1 MLQSINPA
9 TNETVAEY
17 QEHSVAE
24 VEEIL
29 AAADVAA
36 TAWTRTSFADRSALM
51 RIAAIILRERTD
63 DLAHQMALEMGKP
76 VSEGKS
82 EVEKCAWVCEYYADH
97 AEAFLAPEH
106 IATDASLSYVAFRP
120 LGVVLA
126 VMPWNFP
133 LWQVFRFAAPTLMA
147 GNGGVLKHA
156 SNVTGS
162 ALAIEEIFRDA
173 GFPPHLFRTLKL
185 GNDRVASVI
194 KHPVVKAVT
203 LTGSVGAGRAVA
215 AEAGSALKKTVLEL
229 GGSDPYLILHDADLD
244 LAARTC
250 VASRLINSGQSC
262 IAAKRFIVVESVRQA
277 FEDLCVEH
285 MQGKVMGDPLLES
298 TDLGPQARVDL
309 RDELHE
315 QVSDS
320 ISQGA
325 TCLLG
330 GVIPTQTGAWY
341 PPTIL
346 SGVEPGMRA
355 FDEELF
361 GPVAAIVSARDEQ
374 EAIALA
380 NESPFGLGA
389 AVFTKDLARGERIAA
404 EELEAGCCFVNAFVK
419 SDPRL
424 PFGGIGDSGY
434 GRELSRWG
442 IREFV
447 NAKTVYLG

>member
-1 MLQSINPA
+1 MLRSINPA

-17 QEHSVAE
+17 EEHSEAE
-24 VEEIL
+24 VEQVL
-29 AAADVAA
+29 RAADAAA

-63 DLAHQMALEMGKP
+63 DLARQMALEMGKP
-76 VSEGKS
+76 ITDGKS

-106 IATDASLSYVAFRP
+106 IATDASRSYVAFRP

-147 GNGGVLKHA
+147 GNGGLLKHA
-156 SNVTGS
+156 SSVTGS

-185 GNDRVASVI
+185 GSDRVASVI

-215 AEAGSALKKTVLEL
+215 SEAGSALKKTVLEL

-262 IAAKRFIVVESVRQA
+262 IAAKRFIVVESVREA

-285 MQGKVMGDPLLES
+285 MQAKVMGDPLLES
-298 TDLGPQARVDL
+298 TDLGPQAKVEL
-309 RDELHE
+309 RDQLHE

-330 GVIPTQTGAWY
+330 GVIPKQTGAWY

-361 GPVAAIVSARDEQ
+361 GPVAAIVSARDDQ

-380 NESPFGLGA
+380 NASPFGLGA
-389 AVFTKDLARGERIAA
+389 AVFTKDLARGEHIAA
-404 EELEAGCCFVNAFVK
+404 EKIEAGCCFVNAFVK

-434 GRELSRWG
+434 GRELSHWG